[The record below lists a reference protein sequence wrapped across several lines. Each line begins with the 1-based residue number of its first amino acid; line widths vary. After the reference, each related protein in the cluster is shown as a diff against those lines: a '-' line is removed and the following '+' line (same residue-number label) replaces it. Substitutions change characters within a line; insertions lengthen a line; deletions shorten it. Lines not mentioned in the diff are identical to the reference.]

1 MINLIIQIKGNVKY
15 PITLDPSVWIFDDRK
30 ILLEDAFKDKVIE
43 KNEEEFSGQ
52 DSNRVKPQ
60 VHNSI
65 KKYNKDEL
73 LHRSYVMPI
82 YDFIGNAEINEET
95 ESVQL
100 ETSEEVIDITI
111 DQLNS
116 GLLLFSIEG
125 KQIKENGPAYFLFG
139 DGSNQE
145 APIKGLKVIHIL

>member
-1 MINLIIQIKGNVKY
+1 
-15 PITLDPSVWIFDDRK
+15 
-30 ILLEDAFKDKVIE
+30 
-43 KNEEEFSGQ
+43 
-52 DSNRVKPQ
+52 
-60 VHNSI
+60 
-65 KKYNKDEL
+65 
-73 LHRSYVMPI
+73 MPI

>member
-1 MINLIIQIKGNVKY
+1 M
-15 PITLDPSVWIFDDRK
+15 
-30 ILLEDAFKDKVIE
+30 
-43 KNEEEFSGQ
+43 
-52 DSNRVKPQ
+52 
-60 VHNSI
+60 HNSI

-116 GLLLFSIEG
+116 GLLLSRSKVNKLKKMDLPISYSVMG
-125 KQIKENGPAYFLFG
+125 LIKRLP
-139 DGSNQE
+139 
-145 APIKGLKVIHIL
+145 